1 MGECLICH
9 SRSPLISRSLGV
21 CLACIR
27 RDPPRALEIT
37 NKAHESARSRF
48 SLPPC
53 PPRDDGG
60 VPCNG
65 CANNCLI
72 GVGRTG
78 YCGLV
83 KNIEGRLVRFGGTP
97 EKGVLEWYYDPLP
110 TNCVSSWFCPG
121 CTGRGY
127 PLHSYSPG
135 PEFGYFNLAVFYGSC
150 SFDCLF
156 CQNWHY
162 RSLSTK
168 HSPTFSAKELALKV
182 KDKKVSCICFF
193 GGDPSTQMPHSL
205 ETCRIAYEIA
215 RDSGRILRLC
225 WESNGNFTK
234 DAAVTAGEY
243 ALNSGGNIKFDIKAW
258 DENLNMALCGISNR
272 SALENFKSLGRLH
285 RKRPDPPLLSAST
298 LLVPGYIDPVEVG
311 KIAEFIGSI
320 DRTIP
325 YTLLA
330 FYGCYAMVDLP
341 TTTRSLAIECKQA
354 ALKHLDNV
362 SIGNVHL
369 LS

>member
-1 MGECLICH
+1 MGECLLCNTK
-9 SRSPLISRSLGV
+9 SLLISDSIGV
-21 CLACIR
+21 CLSCVRKNPAG
-27 RDPPRALEIT
+27 ALSIT
-37 NKAHESARSRF
+37 SKAHGMARSKF
-48 SLPPC
+48 GLPPF
-53 PPRDDGG
+53 PPRDKSGI
-60 VPCNG
+60 PCNG
-65 CANNCLI
+65 CANRCSL

-78 YCGLV
+78 FCGLV
-83 KNIEGRLVRFGGTP
+83 KNVDGKLVRFGGAP
-97 EKGVLEWYYDPLP
+97 ERGVLEWYYDPLP

-127 PLHSYSPG
+127 PSFSYSLG

-162 RSLSTK
+162 RYLSTK
-168 HSPTFSAKELALKV
+168 RSPTMSAKDLALKIS
-182 KDKKVSCICFF
+182 DRRVSCICFF

-205 ETCRIAYEIA
+205 ETCRIACEIA

-225 WESNGNFTK
+225 WETNGHLTH
-234 DAAVTAGEY
+234 DMAMAAGEY

-258 DENLNMALCGISNR
+258 DENLNIALCGISNR
-272 SALENFKSLGRLH
+272 EALKNFKSLGSIYE
-285 RKRPDPPLLSAST
+285 KRPDPPLLSAST
-298 LLVPGYIDPVEVG
+298 LLIPGYIDSQEVE

-320 DRTIP
+320 DRKIP

-330 FYGCYAMVDLP
+330 FYGCYAMSDLP
-341 TTTRSLAIECKQA
+341 TTSRSLAIECKKS

-362 SIGNVHL
+362 SIGNPHL